1 MSCSLRVSGDHR
13 KEDYRHSTES
23 LQSISRENQAKRL
36 TFMFMFPLVV
46 NLTRRTPKK
55 YGVNLIIARPL
66 PGFGDPLHW
75 LIPPPRE
82 LLCPDVVVG
91 HGRKTGGPAYLLS
104 SIQNCK
110 YVQMLH
116 VFAED
121 LGKFKFEDCTVED
134 AIEDIEKK
142 HKLEL
147 QLCAVA
153 HLVIAIG
160 PYLQQKYS
168 RLLPHERVEV
178 ITPGLI
184 EKFLTQATRPYKAT
198 PNVSRWNRFVV
209 IMVGRGSYEDLELK
223 GYDIVASAIAS
234 LGRKF
239 NLIFVGSPQSK
250 HRRLEAWFLQKT
262 GIARAQLTIRGY
274 RSYEDIKSMF
284 EQSDLV
290 TVPSRTEGFG
300 MVGVE
305 AISAGVPVLVS
316 SETGI
321 AFALEEVEGGTA
333 VIVYSD
339 NPEEWARRIQ
349 QVSEQ
354 KPEERFANAVHLR
367 EQYEKVYSWDIKTEK
382 FTQWVEG
389 MLSVHCLF
397 TGIICWF
404 NLKCTVE

>member
-1 MSCSLRVSGDHR
+1 MCRGMFSQSKIDVVFLASEWG
-13 KEDYRHSTES
+13 S
-23 LQSISRENQAKRL
+23 LQGGLSTFNREFAI
-36 TFMFMFPLVV
+36 
-46 NLTRRTPKK
+46 NLARKSSQKINVHVYVSTGSEFDKKDAEK
-55 YGVNLIIARPL
+55 YGVNLIIADPL

-75 LIPPPRE
+75 LIQPPGE
-82 LLCPDVVVG
+82 LPYLEVVVG
-91 HGRKTGGPAYLLS
+91 HGRKTGGPAHLLS
-104 SIQNCK
+104 SNRNCK
-110 YVQMLH
+110 YVQILH

-121 LGKFKFEDCTVED
+121 LGKFKSEDCTVED
-134 AIEDIEKK
+134 AIEDNEKK

-147 QLCAVA
+147 QLCEEA

-168 RLLPHERVEV
+168 RLLPHKRVEV

-184 EKFLTQATRPYKAT
+184 EKFLTQATRP
-198 PNVSRWNRFVV
+198 PNVSRWHRFVV
-209 IMVGRGSYEDLELK
+209 VMLGRGSFEDLELK

-234 LGRKF
+234 LGRNI

-250 HRRLEAWFLQKT
+250 HRKLEAWFLQKT
-262 GIARAQLTIRGY
+262 GKARAQLTIRGY
-274 RSYEDIKSMF
+274 RSYEDIKSIF

-333 VIVYSD
+333 VIVNSD
-339 NPEEWARRIQ
+339 NPEEWAHRIQ

-354 KPEERFANAVHLR
+354 KPEERHANAVHLR
-367 EQYEKVYSWDIKTEK
+367 EQYGKVYSWDKETEK
-382 FTQWVEG
+382 FTQSVEG
-389 MLSVHCLF
+389 MLSILCLF
-397 TGIICWF
+397 TGIIW
-404 NLKCTVE
+404 V